1 MVKDA
6 VNRIKSDKEEDKGSK
21 IYNNKDIYAFNG
33 LGPKGKWWPSAS
45 SKLS

>member
-1 MVKDA
+1 MVAKAMIKDA

-33 LGPKGKWWPSAS
+33 LGPNGK
-45 SKLS
+45 